1 METTEKKFNEQEAM
15 KVLNETISV
24 AKGNLDDG
32 YFYFVLWGG
41 VIALIYLSRFCLIR
55 FNLQDYSGYAN
66 LLYAVGGI
74 ISFIFSRGQDKKP
87 KVNTYIEKWMGYI
100 WITFGMQLAVALIC
114 LMAHEDYSI
123 ITPVFL
129 LLIGGATL
137 ISGGLIKYKPLIIG
151 GVIFIV
157 FATVTFFVSTELQNL
172 LACIS
177 MIIGNLIP
185 GLMYRQTTGKEN
197 V

>member
-1 METTEKKFNEQEAM
+1 METPEKKFNQQEAM

-32 YFYFVLWGG
+32 YFYFVLWGS

-55 FNLQDYSGYAN
+55 LNLQDYSGYTN

-74 ISFIFSRGQDKKP
+74 ISIIFSRRQDKKP

-100 WITFGMQLAVALIC
+100 WIGFGMQLAVAIVCLI
-114 LMAHEDYSI
+114 LLDDISI

-129 LLIGGATL
+129 LLIGGATF
-137 ISGGLIKYKPLIIG
+137 ISGGLIKYKPLILG

-157 FATVTFFVSTELQNL
+157 FAIATFFISAELQNL

-177 MIIGNLIP
+177 MIMGNLIP
-185 GLMYRQTTGKEN
+185 GLMYRQSLRKEN